1 MDVHA
6 HNGAVQA
13 AACAAFAMMALNSQ
27 EGKAQI
33 VDAGAVQTLM
43 AAMER
48 HVQDRQ
54 VLDSF
59 CERQCSVAVAECGYP
74 CIEAVD

>member
-59 CERQCSVAVAECGYP
+59 CERQRSVAVAECGYP